1 VNLIKNDRGHI
12 SILMIWLLLLT
23 GLVII
28 FSVNIIGAFA
38 VKQQTSTAS
47 QQAALTA
54 TDIIYDYTLDGVK
67 KYDETLIG
75 IGEELIEG
83 KSIEKKIQDRKEEYL
98 WRRDISESK
107 ALRLSVNE
115 ILSAEIPGNDK
126 LKEAIRNEIDNAVN
140 EIPSKVSNKLSTNN
154 VSSTNYKVKIFDIN
168 QRVVIEGTGEF
179 NSVEADNFISNFTE
193 NIKQVS
199 KGPRIPFIEEL
210 NFNNRMISSD

>member
-1 VNLIKNDRGHI
+1 MNLIKNDRGHI

-23 GLVII
+23 GLVIV
-28 FSVNIIGAFA
+28 FSVNIMGAFA

-54 TDIIYDYTLDGVK
+54 TDIIYDYTLLGVK

-75 IGEELIEG
+75 IGEGMIEG
-83 KSIEKKIQDRKEEYL
+83 KSIEKKIKDRKEEYM
-98 WRRDISESK
+98 WTRDISENK

-115 ILSAEIPGNDK
+115 ILREEIPGNDK
-126 LKEAIRNEIDNAVN
+126 LRDAVKNEVNNAVD
-140 EIPSKVSNKLSTNN
+140 EIPSRVSNKLYSNN
-154 VSSTNYKVKIFDIN
+154 VSSTNYKVKLFDSD

-179 NSVEADNFISNFTE
+179 NSVEADNFIGSFTK

-199 KGPRIPFIEEL
+199 KGPRIPFIDEL
-210 NFNNRMISSD
+210 DFENRMISSY